1 MKKIRY
7 ILWGTVAIM
16 LAVYI
21 GLFVWRGTGNP
32 VFEASSQSESN
43 AFSPS
48 FMLVDHQGNTVTEK
62 TYRGQWLLV
71 FFGFTNCPDI
81 CPTALTDMGNA
92 LGILGEAAD
101 KVTPVFITVDPDRDT
116 PEHLKEYLK
125 FFHPRMVGLTGT
137 PEQTA
142 AALKAYKVYAAKAL
156 VEGGDADDYLMD
168 HTSIIY
174 LMGPDGAFMGHFS
187 HGDSPDDIAKGIRK
201 FL

>member
-1 MKKIRY
+1 
-7 ILWGTVAIM
+7 M

-81 CPTALTDMGNA
+81 CPTTLSDITSWLDGMGEKN
-92 LGILGEAAD
+92 
-101 KVTPVFITVDPDRDT
+101 PVHKLLEVN
-116 PEHLKEYLK
+116 E
-125 FFHPRMVGLTGT
+125 
-137 PEQTA
+137 
-142 AALKAYKVYAAKAL
+142 KAWEPGSL
-156 VEGGDADDYLMD
+156 
-168 HTSIIY
+168 
-174 LMGPDGAFMGHFS
+174 
-187 HGDSPDDIAKGIRK
+187 
-201 FL
+201 

>member
-81 CPTALTDMGNA
+81 CPTTLSDLAVVIDQIG
-92 LGILGEAAD
+92 GKAAS
-101 KVTPVFITVDPDRDT
+101 VTPLFISVDPERDRV
-116 PEHLKEYLK
+116 ESMAEYVSA
-125 FFHPRMVGLTGT
+125 FHPTIVGLTGAEKQIASAVET
-137 PEQTA
+137 F
-142 AALKAYKVYAAKAL
+142 KAYYEKQQPDRDQSNYAVA
-156 VEGGDADDYLMD
+156 
-168 HTSIIY
+168 HTSAVY
-174 LMGPDGAFMGHFS
+174 LISPDGTFVRTFGYGTATEVFVTELN
-187 HGDSPDDIAKGIRK
+187 KR
-201 FL
+201 L